1 MDAYWRRRY
10 VVALLVALTMAA
22 AVGMVSW
29 GTLPLPAETPAPE
42 AFDPRW
48 SAVHVVASLA
58 IVPAAL
64 WGALALQRTSWSQE
78 LARPMRAF
86 FVVCMPAGLAAATYH
101 AWGSPSAFVLGHG
114 LMAAAHLLLLA
125 SVLAERLDAR
135 FGSPAAAVTV
145 FALAGLGVAYA
156 WTAAFAG
163 AHMDMRPLRLLQ
175 VLPALLVPAGALSLS
190 ARHLGRRDW
199 LTAFSLFVLA
209 VVCDGL
215 DTWVRTHLGWPAGH
229 ALSHMCLAAATGWL
243 AYRAAASAIS
253 RPPMPAALHSG
264 ASTSRIK
271 RS

>member
-22 AVGMVSW
+22 AVGMVSL
-29 GTLPLPAETPAPE
+29 GTLPLPAETPDPG

-48 SAVHVVASLA
+48 AAIHVVASLA

-64 WGALALQRTSWSQE
+64 WGALALRRTSWSDAV
-78 LARPMRAF
+78 ARPMRAF
-86 FVVCMPAGLAAATYH
+86 FVVCIPAGLAAATYH

-114 LMAAAHLLLLA
+114 LMAAAYLLLLS

-135 FGSPAAAVTV
+135 FGSPAAAVAV
-145 FALAGLGVAYA
+145 FALAGLGVAYV
-156 WTAAFAG
+156 WTAAAAG
-163 AHMDMRPLRLLQ
+163 DPMDMRPLRLMQ

-199 LTAFSLFVLA
+199 LTAFSLFVLS

-215 DTWVRTHLGWPAGH
+215 DGWALAHLGWPAGH

-243 AYRAAASAIS
+243 AYRAAVSALS
-253 RPPMPAALHSG
+253 RPPMPAALQSG
-264 ASTSRIK
+264 VSTSRFS